1 MPACI
6 DSITTQT
13 FRDYEIILVNDGST
27 DKSGKLCDHYAANYS
42 NITVIH
48 SKNEGAGPARNKGL
62 NKARGNYI
70 FFVDSD
76 DRINKNTLVENAL
89 IAKESLPDVIVFGYQ
104 KKVHNKG
111 RITVTESSLPETAL
125 TSEKMIEDELCKL
138 LDRGIRFS
146 LWNKMFKKSVINQNQ
161 IQFPSF
167 NRSQDMAFTLDFL
180 SNAESMQIHNSF
192 GYVHENQFIS
202 EKYDDSI
209 IDVHLTLFKKLFH
222 LFPGWSDNKINA
234 IYLTKLFVFWFFFKI
249 PKIMIA
255 NHKIGNSIKK
265 LQEMASMQEI
275 EHFCSN
281 FLKRSDLPFRYRV
294 PIKLLNKKAF
304 RLIYFIIFILR
315 PMENQ
320 IKKLTR

>member
-1 MPACI
+1 MCI
-6 DSITTQT
+6 ESITAQNY
-13 FRDYEIILVNDGST
+13 RNYEIIMVNDGST
-27 DKSGKLCDHYAANYS
+27 DKSGELCDRYAANHS
-42 NITVIH
+42 NIFVLH
-48 SKNEGAGPARNKGL
+48 SKNEGAGPARNSGL
-62 NKARGNYI
+62 KIARGKYI
-70 FFVDSD
+70 YFVDSD
-76 DRINKNTLVENAL
+76 DRIKESTLHDNAL
-89 IAKESLPDVIVFGYQ
+89 IAETSAPDVIVFGYQ
-104 KKVHNKG
+104 KRVHYRG
-111 RITVTESSLPETAL
+111 RITVTESRLPDTAL
-125 TSEKMIEDELCKL
+125 NSEKMIEDELCKL

-180 SNAESMQIHNSF
+180 SNAESMHIHNSI

-255 NHKIGNSIKK
+255 NHKIGNSMKK

-275 EHFCSN
+275 EHFCAD
-281 FLKRSDLPFRYRV
+281 FLKRSDLPFRYHV
-294 PIKLLNKKAF
+294 PIKLLNKKAI
-304 RLIYFIIFILR
+304 RLIYLINFVLR

-320 IKKLTR
+320 IKKLSR